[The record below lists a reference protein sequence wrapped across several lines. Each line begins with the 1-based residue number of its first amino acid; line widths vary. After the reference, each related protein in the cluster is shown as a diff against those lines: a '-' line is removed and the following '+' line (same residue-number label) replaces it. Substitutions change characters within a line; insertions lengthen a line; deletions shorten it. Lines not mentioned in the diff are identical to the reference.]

1 MMQGQAIS
9 KEVYTK
15 RRTDLLHLQIKALHI
30 YGLEIINDLGVN
42 P

>member
-9 KEVYTK
+9 KEVYTNRK
-15 RRTDLLHLQIKALHI
+15 NGLIHILTRALHI
-30 YGLEIINDLGVN
+30 YGLESINDLGVN